1 MYTKK
6 RRAVNAVL
14 ICMCLATL
22 CFIWGNSAMSPSDS
36 SEASNSLLDAI
47 GPIVRFLGIVLSDD
61 LALRKFAHFAEYSA
75 LGIELALLGAVNMR
89 LGFQDIS
96 NCAFAGLLT
105 AVTDESIQLLSGR
118 SSQVSDIL
126 LDFAGLLTGALLIWL
141 IRHIVLKRRKK
152 HTGVERTD

>member
-22 CFIWGNSAMSPSDS
+22 CFIWGNSAMSPGDS
-36 SEASNSLLDAI
+36 SEASNSLLEAI
-47 GPIVRFLGIVLSDD
+47 GPIARCLGIVLSDD
-61 LALRKFAHFAEYSA
+61 LALRKFA
-75 LGIELALLGAVNMR
+75 
-89 LGFQDIS
+89 

-126 LDFAGLLTGALLIWL
+126 LDFAGVLTGALLIWL

-152 HTGVERTD
+152 HTGVERTDGARNARTLQTAGNTDDRDQR